1 MYLHYLFLQFFYYLL
16 QSQRKLNETYGGGM
30 GSFVLVTIIISF
42 LQMREKNMKYRKLDN
57 SWNLGVLLLEFFTL
71 YGGTFNFVHTGIS
84 IAKGGYYFEKLERI
98 GWFNPQR

>member
-1 MYLHYLFLQFFYYLL
+1 
-16 QSQRKLNETYGGGM
+16 M

-42 LQMREKNMKYRKLDN
+42 LQMREKIMKYRKLDH

-71 YGGTFNFVHTGIS
+71 YGNTFNFVHTGIS
-84 IAKGGYYFEKLERI
+84 ISKGGYYFQKLERT